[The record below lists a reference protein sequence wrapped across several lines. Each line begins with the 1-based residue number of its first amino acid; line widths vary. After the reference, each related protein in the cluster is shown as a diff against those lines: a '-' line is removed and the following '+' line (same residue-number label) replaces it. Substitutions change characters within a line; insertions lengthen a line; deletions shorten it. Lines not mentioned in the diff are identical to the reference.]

1 MNNLIDPS
9 AKIGRNVT
17 IGHGTRI
24 YANVEIGD
32 GCTIGDFCVIGHP
45 GPGDN
50 GPLVLG
56 TGATVRSHA
65 VLYEGSTIGP
75 MLETGRNVSTTLR
88 QWHLDFRLDFPPF
101 ALVG

>member
-17 IGHGTRI
+17 IGHGTRV

-45 GPGDN
+45 GPGEN

-75 MLETGRNVSTTLR
+75 MLEILCACTDTPTLAR
-88 QWHLDFRLDFPPF
+88 EQTLVILSGCFR
-101 ALVG
+101 

>member
-1 MNNLIDPS
+1 MDNLIDPS

-17 IGHGTRI
+17 IGHGTRV

-45 GPGDN
+45 GPGAN

-56 TGATVRSHA
+56 TGATVRSHT
-65 VLYEGSTIGP
+65 VLYDARPLAPCLRRAT
-75 MLETGRNVSTTLR
+75 ML
-88 QWHLDFRLDFPPF
+88 
-101 ALVG
+101 